1 MEIII
6 PQESLKTFAIDQNT
20 VKKILATALVVAM
33 VTSVS
38 APVMAAEVPVAESQV
53 DIFASD
59 GAGNSDEGIMP
70 LAGET
75 GTIQLGSNNRYTTI
89 ITNFKPNGGYFSVL
103 VHDFDSKKYQMDISL
118 NGKKWNSLAR
128 IWVFTRCIF
137 QSFWVRFWG
146 NQRVAENHSQIGMV
160 PGSGK
165 SVYCGLG
172 DI

>member
-1 MEIII
+1 M
-6 PQESLKTFAIDQNT
+6 
-20 VKKILATALVVAM
+20 ATALVVAM

-118 NGKKWNSLAR
+118 NGKNGTLWQEFECLHDASSRVFECSSEVTSVSLR
-128 IWVFTRCIF
+128 IIPRSGWFPAPAKAFTVDWAI
-137 QSFWVRFWG
+137 S
-146 NQRVAENHSQIGMV
+146 
-160 PGSGK
+160 K
-165 SVYCGLG
+165 
-172 DI
+172 